1 MTILCYRNTLVQ
13 RPIKLLCT
21 LFLWSQP
28 RRETSRSYVV
38 FASVPEEVILLAGV
52 YDYFLIIMA
61 QQLQTQVRN
70 PPPRMLT
77 NHETL
82 QTLNHWKTSFRT
94 YYRRDSYYKGFLL
107 PDAAWN
113 STAANYGQ
121 TADRQDANVVRSAAD
136 KAGDLEDFLNN
147 LAGYLPFPYLT
158 EKIVKASTK
167 LQDVWDII
175 YDHYGVNVTSE
186 SLLDYVAIKQVSG
199 ETYRQFFDR
208 LLSHARLHLPKPNIT
223 VDGINSGA
231 NGEVMTISLMN
242 FVAMDW
248 LSKINPQLIDI
259 VKTEYS
265 RELRD
270 NTQLVALVPRIASN
284 IDALLARHDIV
295 GGVDHL
301 AVVEDGPSVVD
312 KVNRVRHGRGG
323 GNNFRGRF
331 NGKNFTRK
339 KSFCPECHL
348 LGRKLHL
355 DVKYDHLPAECP
367 RPGAAV
373 NMILAEEEDYEDDD
387 ATENVDYTGKNVRV
401 CSIIETNSTKQMNH
415 DQDHDT
421 AATSTSNPE
430 FYSDCSHES
439 FECSIV
445 NKILRLEQR
454 FKEGVRKEYSP
465 QLRTKIGN
473 VFADS
478 TVDEGSELNCIDS
491 TIAAKCS
498 IKYDPIKLSAMAAGS
513 NIMKLLGVVPN
524 DILLQVCDSS
534 SPITIRIK
542 NAVVVKNLGSNV
554 LIGEPGK
561 FDNNIITYPRQK
573 LIQLTDNHGRVVKLP
588 YHSRRG
594 APGQHYKAYQV
605 KTNTTLYP
613 NQHLKIPVPP
623 SMQCSNVNVTLR
635 RDFVVSDP
643 VLDNAKKGYISIRN
657 NGNNIVNIPKH
668 SHIADIRTC
677 HQINTSDINPTN
689 LRKIY
694 DISREDWSHL
704 TMPNCVPDDKKSY
717 IDQVSVD
724 PDNQMP
730 VAWKNRFINLCK
742 DFNDIITPVPGRYN
756 GTFGRVSTDINF
768 TSVPP
773 SNPKAYVP
781 RYSHEMLKV
790 LGDKMDVLEQWGV
803 LQKPEELGVVP
814 EFVVPSLLV
823 PKPEKNEW
831 RMVSDFTSLNKYI
844 KKLPAVSPTIQ
855 EAKEKIAKFKYHVFL
870 DLSNYFFQGGVK
882 IEDSQYLAT
891 IHPFKGLMC
900 YTVSPQ
906 GLLNS
911 GEQAYERLGRVYGDL
926 CSAEKMTRM
935 ADGLYVLANT
945 YSDLFENL
953 KEVFDRARIANLT
966 FKPSKIV
973 ICPVDTVVFGW
984 RMKGNAWIPTQHTTN
999 PIINASLPVTV
1010 KQLRSWIGSYKQLS
1024 SCIRNYSVPLSKLE
1038 KLTGSDKSSSM
1049 RIQWT
1054 EELKADFEHAKEKI
1068 KSLEYIYTPT
1078 PDDRIQ
1084 TYSDYSQEHN
1094 AVGGQMIIVRKEGD
1108 KEVKLNGGFF
1118 SARLGKLQ
1126 SRWLVCELES
1136 VGVKLVLEHFSHFIR
1151 ENKNVVLHFTDSLPT
1166 VQAFKRAKLGAFSS
1180 SARIASFLS
1189 SVSSLNVDIHH
1200 IPGKQLQLVDWISRH
1215 PNTCPERSC
1224 QICKF
1229 VDQQIEIGDSV
1240 AKLNSI
1246 QIQDILSG
1254 NLAIPFTQRQS
1265 WIDAQN
1271 HDKTHVT
1278 LKHLISTSQSPEK
1291 KKTRNEN
1298 TKLKLLFNLYRE
1310 GKLKVHK
1317 DGLIT
1322 VGHTETN
1329 GNQYQAISVPTTL
1342 FPGLIHALHY
1352 KLSHPSK
1359 LQLCKL
1365 ISRHFY
1371 TPGYNRIIEE
1381 VSDACEMC
1389 CALKQLPKEMFSES
1403 TGHIAGFGT
1412 NFSADVIERNS
1423 QQILIVR
1430 EKLSSFTFTKF
1441 VCDQKA
1447 ETLKQA
1453 LISLIIEYVPHSGT
1467 TVQVD
1472 CATAWASLSK
1482 ESDIDN
1488 SDLKKLKIKIGLGR
1502 HHNVNKN
1509 PVSDNACKEFHK
1521 EVLRLKPE
1529 GSILSEVE
1537 RAIVTSN
1544 MNQRIR
1550 RSGFSSREICF
1561 KRDLVLNKHKE
1572 VDDNIIAGDIVDL
1585 RMKHHN
1591 KTSNDVTASSWS
1603 VGLNVF
1609 LKSDKSKL
1617 KARQL
1622 YRIVD
1627 LFHKDDE
1634 KWATIQKHDSQFRAK
1649 KYQVKLTE
1657 LLPLPGQ
1664 TIAKSSE
1671 DSKPPVRSRP
1681 VRKSAE
1687 KARELFSRLGSVRF
1701 KETVPTHGWDYDKMM
1716 KYFEDEDDCFTL
1728 VEGIDISNRDDII
1741 DSSDSPTNESSD
1753 DFDDA
1758 AGDNSDSST
1767 LSQSSTNSTQPPL
1780 HPKLPR
1786 DLSAVQN
1793 LSEQLLIPEVQI
1805 AVSPMLQDLVDDM
1818 RTFNSQHPRPPPVHM
1833 TGRRSA
1839 RIPPTPRPLNY
1850 AEYNR
1855 TGKK

>member
-1 MTILCYRNTLVQ
+1 
-13 RPIKLLCT
+13 
-21 LFLWSQP
+21 
-28 RRETSRSYVV
+28 
-38 FASVPEEVILLAGV
+38 
-52 YDYFLIIMA
+52 
-61 QQLQTQVRN
+61 
-70 PPPRMLT
+70 
-77 NHETL
+77 
-82 QTLNHWKTSFRT
+82 
-94 YYRRDSYYKGFLL
+94 
-107 PDAAWN
+107 
-113 STAANYGQ
+113 
-121 TADRQDANVVRSAAD
+121 
-136 KAGDLEDFLNN
+136 
-147 LAGYLPFPYLT
+147 
-158 EKIVKASTK
+158 
-167 LQDVWDII
+167 
-175 YDHYGVNVTSE
+175 
-186 SLLDYVAIKQVSG
+186 
-199 ETYRQFFDR
+199 
-208 LLSHARLHLPKPNIT
+208 
-223 VDGINSGA
+223 
-231 NGEVMTISLMN
+231 
-242 FVAMDW
+242 
-248 LSKINPQLIDI
+248 
-259 VKTEYS
+259 
-265 RELRD
+265 
-270 NTQLVALVPRIASN
+270 
-284 IDALLARHDIV
+284 
-295 GGVDHL
+295 
-301 AVVEDGPSVVD
+301 
-312 KVNRVRHGRGG
+312 
-323 GNNFRGRF
+323 
-331 NGKNFTRK
+331 
-339 KSFCPECHL
+339 
-348 LGRKLHL
+348 
-355 DVKYDHLPAECP
+355 
-367 RPGAAV
+367 
-373 NMILAEEEDYEDDD
+373 
-387 ATENVDYTGKNVRV
+387 
-401 CSIIETNSTKQMNH
+401 
-415 DQDHDT
+415 
-421 AATSTSNPE
+421 
-430 FYSDCSHES
+430 
-439 FECSIV
+439 
-445 NKILRLEQR
+445 
-454 FKEGVRKEYSP
+454 
-465 QLRTKIGN
+465 
-473 VFADS
+473 
-478 TVDEGSELNCIDS
+478 
-491 TIAAKCS
+491 
-498 IKYDPIKLSAMAAGS
+498 
-513 NIMKLLGVVPN
+513 
-524 DILLQVCDSS
+524 
-534 SPITIRIK
+534 
-542 NAVVVKNLGSNV
+542 
-554 LIGEPGK
+554 
-561 FDNNIITYPRQK
+561 
-573 LIQLTDNHGRVVKLP
+573 
-588 YHSRRG
+588 
-594 APGQHYKAYQV
+594 
-605 KTNTTLYP
+605 
-613 NQHLKIPVPP
+613 
-623 SMQCSNVNVTLR
+623 
-635 RDFVVSDP
+635 
-643 VLDNAKKGYISIRN
+643 
-657 NGNNIVNIPKH
+657 
-668 SHIADIRTC
+668 
-677 HQINTSDINPTN
+677 
-689 LRKIY
+689 
-694 DISREDWSHL
+694 
-704 TMPNCVPDDKKSY
+704 
-717 IDQVSVD
+717 
-724 PDNQMP
+724 
-730 VAWKNRFINLCK
+730 
-742 DFNDIITPVPGRYN
+742 
-756 GTFGRVSTDINF
+756 
-768 TSVPP
+768 
-773 SNPKAYVP
+773 
-781 RYSHEMLKV
+781 
-790 LGDKMDVLEQWGV
+790 
-803 LQKPEELGVVP
+803 
-814 EFVVPSLLV
+814 
-823 PKPEKNEW
+823 
-831 RMVSDFTSLNKYI
+831 
-844 KKLPAVSPTIQ
+844 
-855 EAKEKIAKFKYHVFL
+855 
-870 DLSNYFFQGGVK
+870 
-882 IEDSQYLAT
+882 
-891 IHPFKGLMC
+891 
-900 YTVSPQ
+900 
-906 GLLNS
+906 
-911 GEQAYERLGRVYGDL
+911 
-926 CSAEKMTRM
+926 MTRM

-1229 VDQQIEIGDSV
+1229 VDQQIEIGDTV

-1298 TKLKLLFNLYRE
+1298 TKLKLLFNLYWE

-1322 VGHTETN
+1322 VSHTETN

-1365 ISRHFY
+1365 VSRHFY
-1371 TPGYNRIIEE
+1371 TPGWNRIIEE

-1488 SDLKKLKIKIGLGR
+1488 SDLKKLKIKIDLGR

-1664 TIAKSSE
+1664 TIVKSSE

-1681 VRKSAE
+1681 IRKSAE

-1728 VEGIDISNRDDII
+1728 VEGIDILNRDDMI

-1753 DFDDA
+1753 DFEDA
-1758 AGDNSDSST
+1758 AGDHSDSST
-1767 LSQSSTNSTQPPL
+1767 LSPSSTNSTQPPL